1 MRFLSRALSVVLI
14 AGLILLGLPGS
25 AWAAVAS
32 RTASNP
38 VPAGATSNRAPA
50 KLAANGRVSPRAGVE
65 MRAPER
71 SRAQQPAPRG
81 FSEEQRKRY
90 AEQDKKDKK
99 SDNYKGGVTLI
110 IGGGVLVVALLIVL
124 IIVLVD

>member
-1 MRFLSRALSVVLI
+1 VRFLPRALSVVLI

-32 RTASNP
+32 RTATTP
-38 VPAGATSNRAPA
+38 VPAGATSNRVPSKVAA
-50 KLAANGRVSPRAGVE
+50 KQQVGAE
-65 MRAPER
+65 TRAPER
-71 SRAQQPAPRG
+71 PRTQQPAARG